1 MLITDPVATAP
12 GSDVTTM
19 TGRDACPTNMS
30 TELDHAREIAERIA
44 RRVSNDNPARPR
56 AESKSEL
63 TSELAAVRAG
73 LSELQR
79 KIAQLE
85 AKVVSGSSDPQH
97 GTTDAQLYSD
107 AGTTTR
113 AFDQHARPAP
123 LTHSPWLAGVNAMLA
138 HPSQE
143 KFGVEEA
150 VVSELVDHFESEKTC
165 SVEPGGKPC
174 DHCAI
179 CSSRGF

>member
-1 MLITDPVATAP
+1 
-12 GSDVTTM
+12 M
-19 TGRDACPTNMS
+19 T

-44 RRVSNDNPARPR
+44 RRVSAEGASNSSGSKQNPA
-56 AESKSEL
+56 L

-73 LSELQR
+73 LSDLQR
-79 KIAQLE
+79 QIAQLE
-85 AKVVSGSSDPQH
+85 AKVVSGSAGSSTERSFPNPSATTST
-97 GTTDAQLYSD
+97 GTRVLS
-107 AGTTTR
+107 
-113 AFDQHARPAP
+113 
-123 LTHSPWLAGVNAMLA
+123 THSPWLAGINADFS

-150 VVSELVDHFESEKTC
+150 VVAELVDHFEKEKTC

>member
-1 MLITDPVATAP
+1 
-12 GSDVTTM
+12 
-19 TGRDACPTNMS
+19 MS
-30 TELDHAREIAERIA
+30 TESDHAREIAARIA
-44 RRVSNDNPARPR
+44 RRVTGDNTSTIQPGPALRS
-56 AESKSEL
+56 AKLEL

-73 LSELQR
+73 LNDLQK

-85 AKVVSGSSDPQH
+85 AKVSSESVDSRTISTSSSTFSAP
-97 GTTDAQLYSD
+97 ANS
-107 AGTTTR
+107 TR
-113 AFDQHARPAP
+113 PVP
-123 LTHSPWLAGVNAMLA
+123 LTHSPWLAGVNAGMS

-150 VVSELVDHFESEKTC
+150 VVSELVDYFEKEKTC

-174 DHCAI
+174 DHCAM

>member
-1 MLITDPVATAP
+1 
-12 GSDVTTM
+12 
-19 TGRDACPTNMS
+19 MS
-30 TELDHAREIAERIA
+30 SEIDHAREIAERIA
-44 RRVSNDNPARPR
+44 RRVAGENPATGTRSQTTRSPQ
-56 AESKSEL
+56 SKPEL

-85 AKVVSGSSDPQH
+85 AKVSLDATATPSSFGSSD
-97 GTTDAQLYSD
+97 TASNLSNS
-107 AGTTTR
+107 
-113 AFDQHARPAP
+113 ARPVP
-123 LTHSPWLAGVNAMLA
+123 TTHSPWLAGVNASLS
-138 HPSQE
+138 HPSLE

-150 VVSELVDHFESEKTC
+150 VVSELVDYFEKEKIC

-174 DHCAI
+174 DHCAM